1 MEEPKEKNLAT
12 RAFDITLRMLL
23 VFGLI
28 FWCFE
33 IVSPFIMP
41 VLWALIIAVAVNPV
55 QEFFEQKVKLKSALA
70 ASIITVLLLSLVLIP
85 AIAFINS
92 AVQVIIEWKTAF
104 EQGSFTPFV
113 VPEFIKQI
121 PIIGNKLNELLSEI
135 TNHLDQ
141 FINKYQS
148 QVIDFSRGIAGL
160 ILGSSF
166 GLLKIIFAIILA
178 GFFLAMGNRN
188 NISAHISN
196 RIIGADGPTYI
207 HLSVQ
212 TIRKVVKGI
221 LGVAFIQTLLAGI
234 GFYLANIPH
243 AAIWTLIC
251 LVLSIVQIGPIPILL
266 GIVIFIFETDTAL
279 FAILWTIYFIGVALL
294 DSILKPILLGKGA
307 PVPMLVIFI
316 GVLGGFMLSGFIGLF
331 TGAIIL
337 SIGYK
342 LFVFWLESDKHHG
355 PFSSFDN

>member
-1 MEEPKEKNLAT
+1 MEDYKEKKFTA

-33 IVSPFIMP
+33 IISPFIMP

-55 QEFFEQKVKLKSALA
+55 QEIFEQKLKIKSAWA
-70 ASIITVLLLSLVLIP
+70 ASIITVLLLSLVLVP

-92 AVQVIIEWKTAF
+92 VVQVIIEWKREF
-104 EQGSFTPFV
+104 EQGNFTPFV
-113 VPEFIKQI
+113 VPEFIKQL
-121 PIIGNKLNELLSEI
+121 PIIGNKLNELLTELTS
-135 TNHLDQ
+135 HLDL

-148 QVIDFSRGIAGL
+148 QVIDFSKGAAEL
-160 ILGSSF
+160 IIGSSL

-188 NISAHISN
+188 NVSSEISN

-221 LGVAFIQTLLAGI
+221 LGVAFIQSLLAGI

-251 LVLSIVQIGPIPILL
+251 FVLSIVQIGPVPILI
-266 GIVIFIFETDTAL
+266 GIVIFMFETNTFM
-279 FAILWTIYFIGVALL
+279 FASIWTIYFIGVALL
-294 DSILKPILLGKGA
+294 DGILKPILLGKGA
-307 PVPMLVIFI
+307 PVPMLVIFL
-316 GVLGGFMLSGFIGLF
+316 GVLGGFMLSGFFGLF

-342 LFVFWLESDKHHG
+342 LFMYWLESGKNQTPIEKTDL
-355 PFSSFDN
+355 